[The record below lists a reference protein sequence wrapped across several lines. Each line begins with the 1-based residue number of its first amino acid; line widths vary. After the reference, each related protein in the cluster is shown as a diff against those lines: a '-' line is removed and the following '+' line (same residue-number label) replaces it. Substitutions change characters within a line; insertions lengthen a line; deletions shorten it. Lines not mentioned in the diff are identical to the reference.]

1 MDVLNFISWLKS
13 KRQVTTVNASQTLI
27 PLGLK
32 DARRSDGYLPGAISV
47 DDLLALS
54 PGLPSFVE
62 YDETNK
68 TLWNSGTNSNS
79 LNTSFGKD
87 ALTGNPGGHCTAIGE
102 RALAMGTGSFNT
114 AIGGYAISNL
124 ITGSYNTALG
134 AFALAGD
141 VTNDNN
147 TAIGFSCLATNT
159 GGGYNVGVGNNALLF
174 NTNGVTN
181 TGIGMQAL
189 ANNTTG
195 DSNTAVGHGALYGN
209 TVYGQSVGIGYSAL
223 ENNNKGGNTAVGY
236 CALRFN
242 QGWRNIAVGN
252 SGIDSGFAA
261 ASDNISIGNQTFQSL
276 TTGEFNI
283 GIGTSVMNSCNT
295 GSNNTVIGA
304 YSTSLNF
311 SNTVVIGRD
320 AVPTVN
326 NQLVIGSN
334 TYNVGAI
341 ATEALVPTESW
352 AVRIN
357 GVNYKIP
364 LQIA

>member
-27 PLGLK
+27 PIGLK
-32 DARRSDGYLPGAISV
+32 DARRGDGYLPGAISV
-47 DDLLALS
+47 EDLAGALTPTFTQGNIKFGDLALAN
-54 PGLPSFVE
+54 L
-62 YDETNK
+62 T
-68 TLWNSGTNSNS
+68 SGSENI
-79 LNTSFGKD
+79 
-87 ALTGNPGGHCTAIGE
+87 AIGTRSLE
-102 RALAMGTGSFNT
+102 DNVSSSFNI
-114 AIGGYAISNL
+114 AIGTESSQNIA
-124 ITGSYNTALG
+124 
-134 AFALAGD
+134 
-141 VTNDNN
+141 
-147 TAIGFSCLATNT
+147 
-159 GGGYNVGVGNNALLF
+159 GGGNNVGVGPFTLRS
-174 NTNGVTN
+174 N
-181 TGIGMQAL
+181 TGGSANVAIGMYAL
-189 ANNTTG
+189 FNNTTG
-195 DSNTAVGHGALYGN
+195 STNVAVGQGALYNN
-209 TVYGQSVGIGYSAL
+209 TVYDQSVAIGHNAL
-223 ENNNKGGNTAVGY
+223 ENNNKAGNTAVGY
-236 CALRFN
+236 CALRMN

-261 ASDNISIGNQTFQSL
+261 ASDNISIGNQAFQSL

-320 AVPTVN
+320 AVPTVD

-341 ATEALVPTESW
+341 ATEALTPTISW

>member
-13 KRQVTTVNASQTLI
+13 KRQVTTVDASQTLI
-27 PLGLK
+27 PLGLR
-32 DARRSDGYLPGAISV
+32 DPRRDDGYLPGAISV
-47 DDLLALS
+47 EDLAGSLTPTFTQGNIKFGDLALA
-54 PGLPSFVE
+54 
-62 YDETNK
+62 N
-68 TLWNSGTNSNS
+68 
-79 LNTSFGKD
+79 
-87 ALTGNPGGHCTAIGE
+87 LTTGSENIAIGSA
-102 RALAMGTGSFNT
+102 ALEDNVSSSFNV
-114 AIGGYAISNL
+114 AIGTESSQNL
-124 ITGSYNTALG
+124 
-134 AFALAGD
+134 
-141 VTNDNN
+141 V
-147 TAIGFSCLATNT
+147 
-159 GGGYNVGVGNNALLF
+159 GGGNNVGVGPFTLRN
-174 NTNGVTN
+174 N
-181 TGIGMQAL
+181 TGGSANVAMGMYAL
-189 ANNTTG
+189 FNNTTG
-195 DSNTAVGHGALYGN
+195 STNVAIGQNALYN
-209 TVYGQSVGIGYSAL
+209 STVYDQSVAIGYAAL

-236 CALRFN
+236 SALKAN

-341 ATEALVPTESW
+341 ATEALTPTISW

>member
-13 KRQVTTVNASQTLI
+13 KRQVTTVDASQTLI

-47 DDLLALS
+47 EDLAGSLTPTFTQGNIKFGDLALA
-54 PGLPSFVE
+54 
-62 YDETNK
+62 N
-68 TLWNSGTNSNS
+68 
-79 LNTSFGKD
+79 
-87 ALTGNPGGHCTAIGE
+87 LTTGSENIAIGSA
-102 RALAMGTGSFNT
+102 ALEDNVSSSFNV
-114 AIGGYAISNL
+114 AIGTESSQNL
-124 ITGSYNTALG
+124 
-134 AFALAGD
+134 
-141 VTNDNN
+141 V
-147 TAIGFSCLATNT
+147 
-159 GGGYNVGVGNNALLF
+159 GGGNNVGVGPFTLRN
-174 NTNGVTN
+174 N
-181 TGIGMQAL
+181 TGGSANVAMGMYAL
-189 ANNTTG
+189 FNNTTG
-195 DSNTAVGHGALYGN
+195 STNVAIGQNALYN
-209 TVYGQSVGIGYSAL
+209 STVYDQSVAIGYAAL

-236 CALRFN
+236 SALKAN

-341 ATEALVPTESW
+341 ATEALTPTISW

>member
-102 RALAMGTGSFNT
+102 RALAIGAGSFNT

-124 ITGSYNTALG
+124 INSDHNTSVGAFALAGDLTGSYNTALG
-134 AFALAGD
+134 STVLASTTLGE
-141 VTNDNN
+141 
-147 TAIGFSCLATNT
+147 G
-159 GGGYNVGVGNNALLF
+159 
-174 NTNGVTN
+174 N
-181 TGIGMQAL
+181 TGIGYGVLMLNTTGDTNVAVGYRAML
-189 ANNTTG
+189 NNTTG
-195 DSNTAVGHGALYGN
+195 YRNVGIGSGSLLNNTTGAQN
-209 TVYGQSVGIGYSAL
+209 VAIGQSALGNNTTGADNVGIGYA
-223 ENNNKGGNTAVGY
+223 T
-236 CALRFN
+236 
-242 QGWRNIAVGN
+242 
-252 SGIDSGFAA
+252 DSGNFNGSVLLGKAA
-261 ASDNISIGNQTFQSL
+261 TA
-276 TTGEFNI
+276 TG
-283 GIGTSVMNSCNT
+283 
-295 GSNNTVIGA
+295 
-304 YSTSLNF
+304 
-311 SNTVVIGRD
+311 
-320 AVPTVN
+320 N
-326 NQLVIGSN
+326 NQLVIGSSTN
-334 TYNVGAI
+334 NVGAI

>member
-102 RALAMGTGSFNT
+102 RALAIGAGSFNT

-124 ITGSYNTALG
+124 INSDHNTSVGAFALAGDLTGSYNTALG
-134 AFALAGD
+134 STVLASTTLGE
-141 VTNDNN
+141 
-147 TAIGFSCLATNT
+147 G
-159 GGGYNVGVGNNALLF
+159 
-174 NTNGVTN
+174 N
-181 TGIGMQAL
+181 TGIGYGVLMLNTTGDTNVAVGYRAML
-189 ANNTTG
+189 NNTTG
-195 DSNTAVGHGALYGN
+195 YRNVGIGSGSLLNNTTGAQN
-209 TVYGQSVGIGYSAL
+209 VAIGQSALGNNTTGTDNVGIGYA
-223 ENNNKGGNTAVGY
+223 T
-236 CALRFN
+236 
-242 QGWRNIAVGN
+242 
-252 SGIDSGFAA
+252 DSGNFNGSVLLGKAA
-261 ASDNISIGNQTFQSL
+261 TA
-276 TTGEFNI
+276 TG
-283 GIGTSVMNSCNT
+283 
-295 GSNNTVIGA
+295 
-304 YSTSLNF
+304 
-311 SNTVVIGRD
+311 
-320 AVPTVN
+320 N
-326 NQLVIGSN
+326 NQLVIGSSTN
-334 TYNVGAI
+334 NVGAI
-341 ATEALVPTESW
+341 ATEALTPTISW

>member
-102 RALAMGTGSFNT
+102 RALAIGAGSFNT

-124 ITGSYNTALG
+124 INSDHNTSVGAFALAGDLTGSYNTALG
-134 AFALAGD
+134 STVLASTTLGE
-141 VTNDNN
+141 
-147 TAIGFSCLATNT
+147 G
-159 GGGYNVGVGNNALLF
+159 
-174 NTNGVTN
+174 N
-181 TGIGMQAL
+181 TGIGYGVLMLNTTGDTNVAVGYRAML
-189 ANNTTG
+189 NNTTG
-195 DSNTAVGHGALYGN
+195 YRNVGIGSGSLLNNTTGAQN
-209 TVYGQSVGIGYSAL
+209 VAIGQSALGNNTTGTDNVGIGYA
-223 ENNNKGGNTAVGY
+223 T
-236 CALRFN
+236 
-242 QGWRNIAVGN
+242 
-252 SGIDSGFAA
+252 DSGNFNGSVLLGKAA
-261 ASDNISIGNQTFQSL
+261 TA
-276 TTGEFNI
+276 TG
-283 GIGTSVMNSCNT
+283 
-295 GSNNTVIGA
+295 
-304 YSTSLNF
+304 
-311 SNTVVIGRD
+311 
-320 AVPTVN
+320 N
-326 NQLVIGSN
+326 NQLVIGSSTN
-334 TYNVGAI
+334 NVGAI

>member
-13 KRQVTTVNASQTLI
+13 KRQVTTVDASQTLI

-32 DARRSDGYLPGAISV
+32 DPRRGDGYLPGAISV
-47 DDLLALS
+47 EDLAGSLTPTFTQGNIKFGDLALAN
-54 PGLPSFVE
+54 V
-62 YDETNK
+62 T
-68 TLWNSGTNSNS
+68 
-79 LNTSFGKD
+79 
-87 ALTGNPGGHCTAIGE
+87 
-102 RALAMGTGSFNT
+102 TGSNN
-114 AIGGYAISNL
+114 I
-124 ITGSYNTALG
+124 ALG
-134 AFALAGD
+134 TSSLENNINGSENIALGNSVLANI
-141 VTNDNN
+141 TSSSFN
-147 TAIGFSCLATNT
+147 IGIGSESLLNLV
-159 GGGYNVGVGNNALLF
+159 GGGNNLGVGPLTLKN
-174 NTNGVTN
+174 NTNGSANVAL
-181 TGIGMQAL
+181 GMYAMY
-189 ANNTTG
+189 NNTTG
-195 DSNTAVGHGALYGN
+195 STNVAVGQGALYNN
-209 TVYGQSVGIGYSAL
+209 TVYDQSVAIGFNAL

-236 CALRFN
+236 CALRMN

-276 TTGEFNI
+276 TTGAFNI
-283 GIGTSVMNSCNT
+283 GIGTSVMNYCNT

-341 ATEALVPTESW
+341 ATEALTPTKSW